1 MPSLRPQKHTRM
13 GDREGPGTGKG
24 KKAQEPSRAMLAE
37 AQPDEA
43 VSATVRGSHAEGQR
57 RVKLK
62 ARFECPVSDKGKGP
76 ARVEHP
82 RDFAPTQPKKVL
94 DAGQALPS
102 GRTSKSRAVHGVSP
116 ADEDALARNMR
127 KGQSIG
133 QRTAAFLR
141 LAQKAIRQFLCDDSH
156 ILQMTGPVSTSLRDA
171 AGSAT

>member
-1 MPSLRPQKHTRM
+1 M

-116 ADEDALARNMR
+116 AEEDALACKSVNCR
-127 KGQSIG
+127 
-133 QRTAAFLR
+133 FPP
-141 LAQKAIRQFLCDDSH
+141 
-156 ILQMTGPVSTSLRDA
+156 TGP
-171 AGSAT
+171 AGHSPVLVRRFRYPPDDWASEHVFA